1 MSQSFVKLP
10 SKLIFHPDISALELR
25 VLSVLIFWS
34 GLNTKEG
41 GHIKYGAEKL
51 GKQIGVG
58 RIACRKALLTLQSLK
73 LIKINHRGNLAN
85 ESFGLSNDIELTV
98 DDGVK
103 FLENGGSPEE
113 GNLYKNDTGYLYL
126 NNTGEQYQNDT
137 GVYLNDTGVYLN
149 DTGHIDDRFKINI
162 NLNKIRARERTHNA
176 PADVTAGRSMPTS
189 GSAGSAS
196 KAEAEGSQLDIEDL
210 CLWQAF
216 KSEFP
221 QRSPWF
227 QLVRAQHRLI
237 MRGIGKMGDDMLCRA
252 WPEVLSW
259 FSGRGFKIEKAA
271 QNQRF
276 YSEIVIKEAV

>member
-41 GHIKYGAEKL
+41 GHVKYGAEKL

-58 RIACRKALLTLQSLK
+58 RIACRKALLKLQNLN

-85 ESFGLSNDIELTV
+85 ESFGLSNDIELNITE
-98 DDGVK
+98 GLK

-113 GNLYKNDTGYLYL
+113 GNLYQKDTGYLYL
-126 NNTGEQYQNDT
+126 NNTGKQYKKDT

-176 PADVTAGRSMPTS
+176 PDDVTSGQSMPTS
-189 GSAGSAS
+189 GFAGSAS
-196 KAEAEGSQLDIEDL
+196 KADVEGSQLDIEDL
-210 CLWQAF
+210 CLWRAF
-216 KSEFP
+216 KDDFP
-221 QRSPWF
+221 QRAPWF
-227 QLVRAQHRLI
+227 QLVRAQHRLV

-252 WPEVLSW
+252 WDEVLAW
-259 FSGRGFKIEKAA
+259 FAVRGTKIEKAA
-271 QNQRF
+271 ENQRF
-276 YSEIVIKEAV
+276 FSEIVIKEAV